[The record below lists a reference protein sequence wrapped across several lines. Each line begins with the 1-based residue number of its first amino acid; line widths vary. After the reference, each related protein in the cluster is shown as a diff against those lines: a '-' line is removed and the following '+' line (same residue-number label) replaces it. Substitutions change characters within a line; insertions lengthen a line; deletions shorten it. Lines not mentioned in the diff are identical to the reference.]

1 MTSKMTNFIKLK
13 FLVITTISI
22 CSTFFSCKKTSDTK
36 EFQAYFGGEVT
47 NPSSDYV
54 LFCKDAEVIDSVKL
68 DKNNR
73 FFMSFD
79 SLSPGLYSFKN
90 EPEYQYV
97 YFDKNDSIMVHIDA
111 KDFDNSLAFCGR
123 GDQKNNFLMELYL
136 KNEADKNKMF
146 TLFDYDFDKFNK
158 VIDST
163 HVENTK
169 FYQANKEEIKW
180 SDEFDKFAKASLDF
194 NYYTKKELYPKVHG
208 MRTGNDVYETIP
220 NNYYDFRKSI
230 NFNDDKLCDYAPFI
244 MYVSHML
251 NNKATILYHNHLTEV
266 DKELKTNI
274 NKLNIVDTLI
284 KNEKVKNKIL
294 NNIAFQ
300 YLLED
305 QNVVNNNIFI
315 DKYYKLSSDKS
326 HKNEILKIGNAIQLL
341 RPNFELPI
349 VNLIDVN
356 GKTIS
361 SDQLFKRETVI
372 FFWTQKLSS
381 HLEATHKKLLSL
393 RQKYPNYQYV
403 AVNLDKNQ
411 DAWTKTLSKYK
422 FDGIREYRCIDF
434 EDLKAKWAITKVHRT
449 IILGKKGLIKNAFTN
464 IFDVKFEEEL
474 K

>member
-1 MTSKMTNFIKLK
+1 MTDFIRLK
-13 FLVITTISI
+13 FLAITTISV
-22 CSTFFSCKKTSDTK
+22 CSTFLSCKKTTDIK
-36 EFQAYFGGEVT
+36 EYQAYFGGEVT
-47 NPSSDYV
+47 NPTSPYV
-54 LFCKDAEVIDSVKL
+54 FFLKDSEVIDSVKL
-68 DKNNR
+68 DEKNR
-73 FFMSFD
+73 FFFSFD
-79 SLSPGLYSFKN
+79 SLAPGLYSFKN
-90 EPEYQYV
+90 EPEFQYI
-97 YFDKNDSIMVHIDA
+97 YFDKNDSLMAHIDA
-111 KDFDNSLAFCGR
+111 KDFDNSLVFCGR

-136 KNEADKNKMF
+136 KNEADKNNMF
-146 TLFDYDFDKFNK
+146 SLFEYNFDQFNLK
-158 VIDST
+158 IDST
-163 HVENTK
+163 QRANTR
-169 FYQANKEEIKW
+169 FYESKKEEIKW
-180 SDEFDKFAKASLDF
+180 SEDFDKFAKASLNF

-220 NNYYDFRKSI
+220 KNYYDFRKNI

-266 DKELKTNI
+266 DKELKANI

-349 VNLIDVN
+349 VNLVDTN
-356 GKTIS
+356 GKIIS
-361 SDQLFKRETVI
+361 SDQLFKKETVI

-393 RQKYPNYQYV
+393 RHKYPNYQYV

-411 DAWTKTLSKYK
+411 EAWTKTLAKYK
-422 FDGIREYRCIDF
+422 FDGIKEYRCADF

-449 IILGKKGLIKNAFTN
+449 IILDKKGLIKNAFTN